1 MTIIEKHFDKNPT
14 RDEMETF
21 LKKIMKL
28 KGQNKWMLYMM
39 LELTLII
46 SNVEFMIRQSFK

>member
-1 MTIIEKHFDKNPT
+1 MTIIEKHFDKKPT

-28 KGQNKWMLYMM
+28 KGQNKMDVVYDARIDP
-39 LELTLII
+39 II